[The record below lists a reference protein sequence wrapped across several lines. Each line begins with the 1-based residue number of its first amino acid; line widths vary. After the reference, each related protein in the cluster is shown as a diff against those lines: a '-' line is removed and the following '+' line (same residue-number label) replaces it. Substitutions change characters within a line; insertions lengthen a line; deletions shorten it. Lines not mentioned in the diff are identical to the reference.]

1 MFSSFGQFAFRFR
14 WLVLLA
20 TGLFVVFALVWGSGV
35 FGVLTTGGLAPETAE
50 VSRANDLLDEHFGH
64 RPGDPDVV
72 AVFDDESGRRR
83 VDDPEFAGPVQ
94 DALSALPSSQVMSV
108 VSYWTPGLTPEQRA
122 KLVSPD
128 RHATYAVL
136 TLHGED
142 ESARMEVYGEI
153 QHLIKAGDGIATY
166 LGGGLTSMFELQR
179 EATANLATAQAISL
193 PILLVLLVL
202 FYRGLVAALIPVALG
217 MFVIVGSLVMLRLL
231 TLFTDISIFA
241 LEIVVL
247 IGLGLAVDYGLFIVS
262 RFREELERDA
272 GDVKA
277 AVIATTATA
286 GRTVAISGL
295 TVISGLSALFLFP
308 QPISHSFAFGGI
320 SVVLLNIV
328 AAVLVLPAVL
338 AILGRRVNAGRIP
351 LPRFGRTGRGPA
363 EGGWAWLARVVG
375 RRPAVSLL
383 LGVLALLV
391 AAAPL
396 LELRPGLTN
405 HRYLPT
411 DSHSQVVARYTGSEF
426 PQHGPAGMALDVA
439 VRGSVDREG
448 LETYLARL
456 GDLPGAAA
464 ARVHLT
470 DPALTWIKVDYRGE
484 ADDPGPLQLVRD
496 IRATQPPAGATV
508 LVGGYGGAAI
518 SLDNSAATL
527 AALPGALGFIAVV
540 TLILLALAFRSV
552 WVPIKAVLCAFLS
565 LAASLGIVVWA
576 FQQGGLAG
584 LLDFQVVGT
593 TDLWTLG
600 LIVTI
605 AFGLVTDYEMFLVSR
620 IREAYLATG
629 DNRRAVAVG
638 LQQTGSIIT
647 RAAILMIV
655 VLATMGLAA
664 GSLFLITFGIGMTLS
679 VVIDATIVRSVIVPA
694 AMQLLGTANWWAPRP
709 LAWLSDRLGLSEGA
723 GTPSRAD
730 AQAGVQPRASKSL
743 AVRASE
749 ERS

>member
-1 MFSSFGQFAFRFR
+1 MILMFSRFGQFAFRFR

-20 TGLFVVFALVWGSGV
+20 SVLFVAFALVWGSGV
-35 FGVLTTGGLAPETAE
+35 FGFLTTGGLAPETAE
-50 VSRANDLLDEHFGH
+50 VTRANDLLDEHFGH
-64 RPGDPDVV
+64 RPGNPDVI
-72 AVFDDESGRRR
+72 AVFDDETGGRT
-83 VDDPEFAGPVQ
+83 VDDAEFARPVQ
-94 DALSALPSSQVMSV
+94 EVLSALPSSKVMSV
-108 VSYWTPGLTPEQRA
+108 VSYWTPGLTDQQRA

-136 TLHGED
+136 TLYGED
-142 ESARMEVYGEI
+142 ETARMATYGEI

-166 LGGGLTSMFELQR
+166 LGGGLTSVFELQR
-179 EATANLATAQAISL
+179 EATANLATAQAVSL
-193 PILLVLLVL
+193 PILLALLVL
-202 FYRGLVAALIPVALG
+202 FYRGVVAALIPVTLG
-217 MFVIVGSLVMLRLL
+217 IFVIIGSLVMLRLL
-231 TLFTDISIFA
+231 TGFTEISIFA

-262 RFREELERDA
+262 RFREELERDPD
-272 GDVKA
+272 DVET

-295 TVISGLSALFLFP
+295 TVICGLSALFLFP
-308 QPISHSFAFGGI
+308 QPISHSFALGGI

-328 AAVLVLPAVL
+328 AAVFVLPAAL

-351 LPRFGRTGRGPA
+351 LPRFRRATSGPSGA
-363 EGGWAWLARVVG
+363 GWAWLARVVG
-375 RRPAVSLL
+375 KWPAASLL

-396 LELRPGLTN
+396 LEIRPGLTN
-405 HRYLPT
+405 HRYLPA
-411 DSHSQVVARYTGSEF
+411 DNQGQIVARYTGSEF

-439 VRGSVDREG
+439 VQGSVDG
-448 LETYLARL
+448 QALQTYLTNL
-456 GDLPGAAA
+456 SELPGAAA
-464 ARVHLT
+464 ARVHLA

-484 ADDPGPLQLVRD
+484 ADDPGPLQLLREV
-496 IRATQPPAGATV
+496 RATPAPVGTSV
-508 LVGGYGGAAI
+508 LVGGHGGAAI
-518 SLDNSAATL
+518 SLDNSVATL
-527 AALPGALGFIAVV
+527 EALSGALGYIAVV

-552 WVPIKAVLCAFLS
+552 LVPIKAVVCAFLS

-584 LLDFQVVGT
+584 LIDFQVVGT

-629 DNRRAVAVG
+629 DNRRAVAIG

-655 VLATMGLAA
+655 VLATMGLTA

-694 AMQLLGTANWWAPRP
+694 AMQLLGAANWWAPRP
-709 LAWLSDRLGLSEGA
+709 LAWLSDRLGLGEGTEMVQSRYPGIPA
-723 GTPSRAD
+723 GKGDPVPA
-730 AQAGVQPRASKSL
+730 
-743 AVRASE
+743 E
-749 ERS
+749 EN

>member
-1 MFSSFGQFAFRFR
+1 MALMFLSLGKFAFRFR

-20 TGLFVVFALVWGSGV
+20 SGLYLVLAVVWGSGV

-50 VSRANDLLDEHFGH
+50 VSRANDLLEKHFGH
-64 RPGDPDVV
+64 RPGDPDVIV
-72 AVFDDESGRRR
+72 VFDDESDRRT
-83 VDDPEFAGPVQ
+83 VDDPGFASQVQ
-94 DALSALPSSQVMSV
+94 EALSALPSSRVMSV

-122 KLVSPD
+122 KLVSPN

-136 TLHGED
+136 TLHGSD
-142 ESARMEVYGEI
+142 ETARMTAYEEI
-153 QHLIKAGDGIATY
+153 QQRITAGDGIATY
-166 LGGGLTSMFELQR
+166 LGGGLTSLYELQR
-179 EATANLATAQAISL
+179 EASANLATANAISL

-202 FYRGLVAALIPVALG
+202 FYRGLVAALIPVTLG
-217 MFVIVGSLVMLRLL
+217 IFVIVGSLVMLRLL
-231 TLFTDISIFA
+231 TGFTEISIFA

-262 RFREELERDA
+262 RFREELKRES
-272 GDVKA
+272 GDVEA

-328 AAVLVLPAVL
+328 AAVFLLPAVL
-338 AILGRRVNAGRIP
+338 AILGHRVNAGRIP
-351 LPRFGRTGRGPA
+351 LPRFGRVRAGPTD
-363 EGGWAWLARVVG
+363 GGWAWLARVVG
-375 RRPAVSLL
+375 RWPAVSLV
-383 LGVLALLV
+383 LGVLALLI

-396 LELRPGLTN
+396 LDLQPGLTN
-405 HRYLPT
+405 HRYLPL
-411 DSHSQVVARYTGSEF
+411 DSHSQIVARYTGSEF

-439 VRGSVDREG
+439 VRGSVDRES
-448 LETYLARL
+448 LETFLTRL
-456 GDLPGAAA
+456 RELPGAAA

-470 DPALTWIKVDYRGE
+470 DPVLTWIKVDYRGE
-484 ADDPGPLQLVRD
+484 ADDPGPLQLVREV
-496 IRATQPPAGATV
+496 RATQPPAGATV

-518 SLDNSAATL
+518 SLDSSASTL

-593 TDLWTLG
+593 TDVWTLG

-629 DNRRAVAVG
+629 DNRRAVAIG

-655 VLATMGLAA
+655 VLATMGLTA

-679 VVIDATIVRSVIVPA
+679 VVIDATIVRSIIVPA
-694 AMQLLGTANWWAPRP
+694 AMQLLGSANWWAPRP
-709 LAWLSDRLGLSEGA
+709 LGWLSDRLGLSEG
-723 GTPSRAD
+723 GSIE
-730 AQAGVQPRASKSL
+730 RASDPSAL
-743 AVRASE
+743 SGSAAHSPVVGE
-749 ERS
+749 